1 MKRLTVMLTTA
12 ILLAGLVLLGLSDTV
27 ISLPDT
33 SLSPNEVTSNVSQ
46 VSNSSATATIKITMY
61 TLPND

>member
-1 MKRLTVMLTTA
+1 MKRLTVLLTLA
-12 ILLAGLVLLGLSDTV
+12 ILVAGLVLLGLSDTV

-33 SLSPNEVTSNVSQ
+33 SLSPNEVTSNVSK
-46 VSNSSATATIKITMY
+46 VSNSSATATITITMY